1 MVLDFFAGISVRSVD
16 LSTSCVEKCV
26 VVKTYPLDS
35 PRQPWQV
42 AGMFLRKL
50 RVQKDGKEHRYWSLV
65 ETVRTP
71 DGPRQRTLCYLGEL
85 NSSTRAR
92 WQKTVEV
99 FNEQGESTQ
108 LKLFPAEAAAP
119 EYPSVARVLVKKV
132 RVERTRRFGDC
143 YLGLELWKRLGLEE
157 FFARHLDQEFADV
170 PWSRVA
176 AVLAINRLC
185 DPGSELA
192 IERHWYPGTAL
203 DDLLHIGT
211 GKINDTRLYR
221 CLDRLLPLKTK
232 IEQHLKQRFGEL
244 FQAEFDV
251 LLYDLT
257 STYVEGTAEEN
268 PMMRRGYSRD
278 HRPDCEQLVLAL
290 IVNAD
295 GFPFSYELFDGNRAD
310 VSTVETILRTVERK
324 HGKARRVWIFDR
336 GVVSEENLMAIR
348 KRGGQY
354 LVGTPRS
361 KLKQFE
367 QELLKDDFEKIRPE
381 VEVKQIRIPGGEE
394 TYILCRT
401 AGRKEKEKA
410 IRSRFVAKIEKA
422 LAGLEKRITAGK
434 LRDRF
439 KMERNLGRIQASHPQ
454 VADLYEMAVQ
464 DSKEGPRLVW
474 RQKPEQQQW
483 LEAREGAY
491 LLRTNLTVDGAA
503 DLWKKYMQLTE
514 VEAAFRSLKS
524 ELKIRPLFHQLE
536 RRVKAHVLVAF
547 LGYALLVTLK
557 HLLKRSASEYSPAQ
571 ALKRLSELYS
581 VDIVLPTVEGREI
594 CLRRITKRENDQ
606 EELLQQLRV
615 ELPERL
621 EPIQILKCSAD
632 SAIA

>member
-1 MVLDFFAGISVRSVD
+1 
-16 LSTSCVEKCV
+16 
-26 VVKTYPLDS
+26 
-35 PRQPWQV
+35 
-42 AGMFLRKL
+42 MFLRQHQ
-50 RVQKDGKEHRYWSLV
+50 RSKDGKEHGYWSLV

-71 DGPRQRTLCYLGEL
+71 DGPRQRTICYLGEL
-85 NSSTRAR
+85 NGSAQAR
-92 WQKTVEV
+92 WQKTIEV
-99 FNEQGESTQ
+99 FNEQGEHTQ
-108 LKLFPAEAAAP
+108 LKLFPNDAELP
-119 EYPSVARVLVKKV
+119 DDPSVARVLVKKV

-143 YLGLELWKRLGLEE
+143 YLGLELWRRLELEE
-157 FFARHLDQEFADV
+157 FFTRHLDQEFADV

-203 DDLLHIGT
+203 DDLLHIGK

-268 PMMRRGYSRD
+268 SMMRRGYSRD

-290 IVNAD
+290 IVNSD

-310 VSTVETILRTVERK
+310 VSTVEAILRTVERK

-336 GVVSEENLMAIR
+336 GVVSEENLVAIR

-381 VEVKQIRIPGGEE
+381 VEVKQMRIPGGEE

-401 AGRKEKEKA
+401 AGRKEKENA

-422 LAGLEKRITAGK
+422 LGGLEKRIAEGK
-434 LRDRF
+434 LKDRD
-439 KMERNLGRIQASHPQ
+439 KMLLRLGRIQASHPQ
-454 VADLYEMAVQ
+454 VADLYEMAMK

-474 RQKPEQQQW
+474 QQKPEQQQW

-514 VEAAFRSLKS
+514 VEAAFRTLKS
-524 ELKIRPLFHQLE
+524 ELAIRPLFHQLE
-536 RRVKAHVLVAF
+536 KRVKAHVLVAF
-547 LGYALLVTLK
+547 LGYALQVTLK
-557 HLLKRSASEYSPAQ
+557 HLLKRSGSEYSPAQ
-571 ALKRLSELYS
+571 ALKRLAEIRS
-581 VDIVLPTVEGREI
+581 VDIVLPTIEGREI
-594 CLRRITKRENDQ
+594 WLRRIARLD
-606 EELLQQLRV
+606 EEQQRILHQLQLQ
-615 ELPERL
+615 LPEHL
-621 EPIQILKCSAD
+621 EPIQIQKCSAD
-632 SAIA
+632 SAVA